1 MSRQRI
7 FYVVARNGKLAKP
20 FSLSPVIRTKTA
32 CSASKMALEG
42 APCGPSMK
50 TSSGGRF
57 LECVVTGRGIEAAG
71 SEVR

>member
-1 MSRQRI
+1 
-7 FYVVARNGKLAKP
+7 
-20 FSLSPVIRTKTA
+20 
-32 CSASKMALEG
+32 MALEG

-71 SEVR
+71 SELLPVR